1 MKILRSTLFFCAAL
15 FSVLLPS
22 FPLEASPVVT
32 RSAGEEFVRFRE
44 NPQSMSDRPRHGG
57 LRLDLSHVRPSAALR
72 KTILAA
78 GAGGRLF
85 FREDLRPG
93 N

>member
-1 MKILRSTLFFCAAL
+1 MKILRSALLFCAAL

-44 NPQSMSDRPRHGG
+44 NPPAVRNVTDRPLGWRPSP
-57 LRLDLSHVRPSAALR
+57 LDLSHVRPSAALR
-72 KTILAA
+72 RELDILAA
-78 GAGGRLF
+78 GAGG
-85 FREDLRPG
+85 
-93 N
+93 